1 MITVSDNNRC
11 LIKDGK
17 PYFYLADTAW
27 TLLQRLSRKEMTD
40 YLDRRAAQGFNAV
53 QVSAVSELDGLR
65 VPNREGHLPFKN
77 GNPLFPDKAYFRLL
91 VFLAEE
97 CKKRGLVLT
106 LLPYWGNLF
115 NRKWGIG
122 PEVLTP
128 ENAFSYG
135 AYLARLL
142 APFDD
147 IIWMLGGDRPIESEY
162 HQLII
167 EETAHGLRSAGGTRK
182 LITYHP
188 CGEMSS
194 VAFSGI
200 AELLDFHSLQS
211 GHSFGGYKSEKM
223 VLKTLKIGRKPC
235 LDAECFYED
244 FPLAFD
250 LSWGYR
256 FTPQDIRRRIY
267 KNLLSGALGAV
278 YGHQSVWCFRAETDE
293 EYPYTWRQ
301 ALERPMAEQMRH
313 VAALTEQVDFT
324 RFSRTSA
331 AFGAVS
337 CRMGD
342 TELIY
347 LENTEP
353 VFVTLKEEETDRTAL
368 WFDPETGKTVP
379 FANPL
384 TPRLT
389 VTSPFG
395 HDAVL
400 ILQKE

>member
-11 LIKDGK
+11 LLKDGK

-27 TLLQRLSRKEMTD
+27 TMVQRLSQNEMTD

-65 VPNREGHLPFKN
+65 VPNREGQLPFKN
-77 GNPLFPDKAYFRLL
+77 ENPLFPNKAYFKLL
-91 VFLAEE
+91 PFLAEE

-115 NRKWGIG
+115 NQKWGVG

-135 AYLARLL
+135 AHLARLL
-142 APFDD
+142 APFDN

-167 EETAHGLRSAGGTRK
+167 EETAHGLRSAGGVK
-182 LITYHP
+182 KPITYHP

-194 VAFSGI
+194 VSFSGI

-256 FTPQDIRRRIY
+256 FTPQDIRRRMY
-267 KNLLSGALGAV
+267 KNFLSGALGAV
-278 YGHQSVWCFRAETDE
+278 YGHQSVWCFKEETDE
-293 EYPYTWRQ
+293 EYPYTWRE
-301 ALERPMAEQMRH
+301 ALDRPMANQVRH
-313 VAALTEQVDFT
+313 LAALAKRVDFT
-324 RFSRTSA
+324 RFAKTNI
-331 AFGAVS
+331 AFGALS

-342 TELIY
+342 TDLIY

-353 VFVTLKEEETDRTAL
+353 VFITRKQEDRYRSAL
-368 WFDPETGKTVP
+368 WFDPETGKTLPPEQSV
-379 FANPL
+379 
-384 TPRLT
+384 TPQLT

-400 ILQKE
+400 MLEKE